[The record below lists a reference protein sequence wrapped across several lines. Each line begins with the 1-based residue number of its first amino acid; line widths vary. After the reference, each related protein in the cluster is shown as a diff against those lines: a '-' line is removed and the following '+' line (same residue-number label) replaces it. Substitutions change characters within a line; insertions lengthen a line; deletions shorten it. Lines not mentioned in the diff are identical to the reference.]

1 VPDPGPHALLASLT
15 GEAGVDVAPL
25 GEGWD
30 NVVWAVGD
38 DRVLRVRREPDPA
51 AVERDVALLDF
62 AAARATVTVPRVLA
76 ADPAHGLLLTT
87 RVPGRPAAEAP
98 WDPGHVA
105 DALAGLLTALHT
117 APEVPSVLAPDPDDA
132 AAWLRAVGEEYAA
145 AAHAVPADLRGAVE
159 AFLAAVPPAPGP
171 RLVPC
176 HNDVRDDHVF
186 VGGDGRVTGLID
198 WGDAVL
204 GDPSLDLATV
214 STDFGDAV
222 LARLVA
228 AYDAPL
234 APGWEERVRFVARR
248 RMVEDLAWRV
258 RNGDQPGFAR
268 TEPALRRVLA
278 D

>member
-1 VPDPGPHALLASLT
+1 
-15 GEAGVDVAPL
+15 
-25 GEGWD
+25 
-30 NVVWAVGD
+30 
-38 DRVLRVRREPDPA
+38 
-51 AVERDVALLDF
+51 
-62 AAARATVTVPRVLA
+62 
-76 ADPAHGLLLTT
+76 
-87 RVPGRPAAEAP
+87 
-98 WDPGHVA
+98 
-105 DALAGLLTALHT
+105 
-117 APEVPSVLAPDPDDA
+117 
-132 AAWLRAVGEEYAA
+132 VGEEYAA

-159 AFLAAVPPAPGP
+159 AFLATAPPAPGP

-204 GDPSLDLATV
+204 GDPSLDLAMV

-258 RNGDQPGFAR
+258 RTGDEPGFAR
-268 TEPALRRVLA
+268 TEAVLRRVLA